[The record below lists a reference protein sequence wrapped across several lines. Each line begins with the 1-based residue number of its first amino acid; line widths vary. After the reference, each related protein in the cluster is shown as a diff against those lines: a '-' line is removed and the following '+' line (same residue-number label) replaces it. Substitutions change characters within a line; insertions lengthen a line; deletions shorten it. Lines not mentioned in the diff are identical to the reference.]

1 MRTEDCVNKLQT
13 HNVILNYEGK
23 QLVCRKPEGDP
34 AAITYGRGLTQ
45 LLQGETGL
53 TEATSDHLQPK
64 EGLRDFHGHVR
75 FEILAL
81 VYSVI
86 PPFSHSFSH
95 SPHSPS
101 ALRSSLSLSSILFLT
116 SALLLPLSMK

>member
-1 MRTEDCVNKLQT
+1 MRDARIRLLIFMTIICSISHEDCVNKLQP
-13 HNVILNYEGK
+13 HSVILNYEGK

-86 PPFSHSFSH
+86 PPFSHSFS
-95 SPHSPS
+95 
-101 ALRSSLSLSSILFLT
+101 LSST
-116 SALLLPLSMK
+116 HHLPFV

>member
-1 MRTEDCVNKLQT
+1 MRDARIRLLIFMTIICSISYEDCVNKLQP

-34 AAITYGRGLTQ
+34 AAITYGRELTQ

-53 TEATSDHLQPK
+53 TEATSDHQPK

-75 FEILAL
+75 FEILVLAIL
-81 VYSVI
+81 
-86 PPFSHSFSH
+86 SHSTIV
-95 SPHSPS
+95 P
-101 ALRSSLSLSSILFLT
+101 FL
-116 SALLLPLSMK
+116 L